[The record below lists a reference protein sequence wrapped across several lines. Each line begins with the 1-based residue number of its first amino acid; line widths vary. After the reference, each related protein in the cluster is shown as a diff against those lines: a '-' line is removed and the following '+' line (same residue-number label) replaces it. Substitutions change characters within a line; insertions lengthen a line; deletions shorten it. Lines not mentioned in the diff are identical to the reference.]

1 MLRSMYS
8 AISGLKNFQTQLD
21 VIGNNIAN
29 VNTFGYKKS
38 RVNFQDIIS
47 QEMSGPSAP
56 TFNKG
61 GINPV
66 QVGLGS
72 HIGSI
77 DNIDTQ
83 GNLQTTGRSLDLAV
97 SGDGYFMVKDGFNQ
111 LYTRAGNFYLDS
123 QGSLVTSGGQRVLGY
138 GVDKNGAIDTSKL
151 TTLQINSAA
160 VHQDKTSK
168 LTFTGNIDDAN
179 NMIDTTGTTPV
190 ANASYAGKSISFK
203 AFDSNQNSYDGSLTF
218 NSPDV
223 KTDTSTGASYVDSL
237 KFSVSIGNSPTPQT
251 GTVFFDSKGAETSVQ
266 LDPGSNPMTFGVTS
280 PSGQKDTLTI
290 NPANFDLTT
299 LTALPKVPS
308 SAAPVGDVAGIDSFS
323 IGSDGQITAV
333 LNNGTT
339 QTLGQVALATFNN
352 PGGLEKE
359 GGSLYKSTS
368 NSGTAKIGAPGTN
381 GAGQLQAGALE
392 MSNVD
397 LSEEFTGMIEAQRGF
412 QSNAR
417 VITVADTILQELV
430 DLKRN

>member
-1 MLRSMYS
+1 MYS

-56 TFNKG
+56 TFSKG

-72 HIGSI
+72 TIGSI

-111 LYTRAGNFYLDS
+111 FYTRAGNFYLDA
-123 QGSLVTSGGQRVLGY
+123 QGNLVTSGGQRVLGY
-138 GVDKNGAIDTSKL
+138 GVDQNGAIDTSKL
-151 TTLQINSAA
+151 STLQINTAA
-160 VHQDKTSK
+160 IHQDQTSH
-168 LTFTGNIDDAN
+168 LSFTGNIGDAN
-179 NMIDTTGTTPV
+179 NMIDSTQNPPV
-190 ANASYAGKSISFK
+190 ANSSYTSQAIPFK
-203 AFDSNQNSYDGSLTF
+203 AFDKYQNSYDGTLTF
-218 NSPDV
+218 DTPSVN
-223 KTDTSTGASYVDSL
+223 TDQATGNTYVNSL
-237 KFSVSIGNSPTPQT
+237 KFTVNINGQKQT
-251 GTVFFDSKGAETSVQ
+251 GTAYFDSKGAETSVQ
-266 LDPGSNPMTFGVTS
+266 LNTANNGQDPMTFNVKTGT
-280 PSGQKDTLTI
+280 QTDTLSI
-290 NPANFDLTT
+290 DPSNFDLST
-299 LTALPKVPS
+299 LTALPKTPS
-308 SAAPVGDVAGIDSFS
+308 SAVPVGDVADIDSFS

-333 LNNGTT
+333 LSNGTT

-359 GGSLYKSTS
+359 GSSLYKSTS
-368 NSGTAKIGAPGTN
+368 NSGTAKIGVPGAN

-412 QSNAR
+412 QANAR
-417 VITVADTILQELV
+417 VITTADTILQELV
-430 DLKRN
+430 DLKRS